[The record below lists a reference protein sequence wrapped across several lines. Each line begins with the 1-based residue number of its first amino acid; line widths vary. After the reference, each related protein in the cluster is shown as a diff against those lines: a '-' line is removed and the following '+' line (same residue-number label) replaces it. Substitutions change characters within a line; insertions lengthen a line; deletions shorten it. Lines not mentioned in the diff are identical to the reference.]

1 MTMDIPD
8 ARQAGTIRIGGE
20 LQVARLGFG
29 AMRITGPGIW
39 GPPSDREQALRTLRR
54 VPELGIDFID
64 TADAYGPDISE
75 QLIRE
80 ALAPYGPVRI
90 ATKGGF
96 QRPGPDQWR
105 ANGDPD
111 YLIGQAHRSRERL
124 GIESID
130 LWQLHRVDPGVPM
143 DEQFHAIRILLD
155 TGVIRH
161 AGLSEVGV
169 STIAAARRVFPVATV
184 QNRYNLVDREHEAV
198 LAYCEREGVA
208 FIPWFPLAAG
218 RLAGRDSPLARIA
231 AAHDA
236 STGQIAL
243 SWLLQRSPALLPIPG
258 TGQVRHLEDNVRAAA
273 IRLTE
278 EEFDSLDAA
287 GRGRP

>member
-258 TGQVRHLEDNVRAAA
+258 TGQVRHLEDKVRAAA

>member
-20 LQVARLGFG
+20 LEVARLGFG

-184 QNRYNLVDREHEAV
+184 QNRYNLVDREHGAV

>member
-169 STIAAARRVFPVATV
+169 STIAAARRVFPVAAV